1 VETVEKSKSNN
12 DFPTVPPARGN
23 PAKVAG
29 FPHFR
34 SADGDDHLSTAK
46 NFTHPR
52 LGQTT
57 VGWVR
62 RALKAAVTLVTELVP
77 LQLVG
82 SKRHL

>member
-46 NFTHPR
+46 NFTHP
-52 LGQTT
+52 
-57 VGWVR
+57 
-62 RALKAAVTLVTELVP
+62 
-77 LQLVG
+77 
-82 SKRHL
+82 